1 MAAWSD
7 DWLNSSCNNKKPGP
21 QGWALKQGDCRLPA
35 SIRKLIWYFCLL
47 AGLALLIPAA
57 GGAAVNNTVAV
68 ISIDGTI
75 DPGTRSHV
83 AYALDQAL
91 KMDAAAVILELDTP
105 GGYINAA
112 EGIRRLMDDYPG
124 PIYAYVNTN
133 AISAGAYLALAADA
147 IYMAPGSTIGAAE
160 PRYLGLGAVDEK
172 ELSFWEK
179 EMSAMAERRGRDP
192 QVASA
197 MVRKDLAVEGL
208 VDAGI
213 LLTLTAGEALEVG
226 YSEGTVDNREELL
239 QRVDLADA
247 SWEIVEK
254 RVSDTLVGWTTN
266 PVIGTIL
273 LMIGIVGLIIEVI
286 SSGFG
291 IAGILSLAAFALY
304 FGGNI
309 AAGMAE
315 YWVLVLFV
323 FGIALMLVEAFM
335 PGFGVFGVSGLISTI
350 IAIILAAVS
359 IKTGMLM
366 LVISLVL
373 AVVFSYFSFRFFEKR
388 GALRHIIL
396 SEEERADLGYVAPLD
411 QKDLLGQKG
420 VALTALRPSGAALI
434 NGRRI
439 DVVSEGAFISQGTAL
454 SVERVEGVRVIV
466 RQIEPD

>member
-1 MAAWSD
+1 
-7 DWLNSSCNNKKPGP
+7 
-21 QGWALKQGDCRLPA
+21 LPA
-35 SIRKLIWYFCLL
+35 SFRKIIWTICLL
-47 AGLALLIPAA
+47 AGLALLLPAS
-57 GGAAVNNTVAV
+57 GAAVGENTVAV

-75 DPGTRSHV
+75 NPGTKSYV
-83 AYALDQAL
+83 AFALDQAR
-91 KMDAAAVILELDTP
+91 KMDAAAVIIELDTP

-112 EGIRRLMDDYPG
+112 EGIRRLMDDYPR

-160 PRYLGLGAVDEK
+160 PRYLGLGTVDEK

-197 MVRKDLAVEGL
+197 MVRKDLAVDGL
-208 VDAGI
+208 VEAGI

-226 YSEGTVDNREELL
+226 YSEATVNNREELL
-239 QRVDLADA
+239 QQVNLAGA
-247 SWEIVEK
+247 SWEPIEK

-315 YWVLVLFV
+315 YWVLILFV
-323 FGIALMLVEAFM
+323 FGIVLMLVEAFM

-373 AVVFSYFSFRFFEKR
+373 AVIFSYFSFRFFEKR

-396 SEEERADLGYVAPLD
+396 SEEERADLGYVAPLN
-411 QKDLLGQKG
+411 QKDLLDQKG

-434 NGRRI
+434 DGRRI
-439 DVVSEGAFISQGTAL
+439 DVVSDGSYIAQGAAL
-454 SVERVEGVRVIV
+454 VVERVEGVRVIV
-466 RQIEPD
+466 RQVEADLD

>member
-1 MAAWSD
+1 MF
-7 DWLNSSCNNKKPGP
+7 
-21 QGWALKQGDCRLPA
+21 A
-35 SIRKLIWYFCLL
+35 SGRKLTWFLCIL
-47 AGLALLIPAA
+47 AGLVLLVTAA
-57 GGAAVNNTVAV
+57 GGAASDNIVAV
-68 ISIDGTI
+68 IKIDGII
-75 DPGTRSHV
+75 DSGTRSYI
-83 AYALDQAL
+83 AYALDQAR
-91 KMDAAAVILELDTP
+91 KMDVAAVILELDTP

-112 EGIRRLMDDYPG
+112 EEIRRLMDDFPR
-124 PIYAYVNTN
+124 PIYAYINTN
-133 AISAGAYLALAADA
+133 AISGGAYLALAADA
-147 IYMAPGSTIGAAE
+147 IYMAPGSTFGAAE
-160 PRYLGLGAVDEK
+160 PRYLGLGEVDEK
-172 ELSFWEK
+172 MLSYWEK

-192 QVASA
+192 QVAAA

-208 VDAGI
+208 VEAGV

-226 YSEGTVDNREELL
+226 YSEGTASDREELL
-239 QRVDLADA
+239 RQVNLGEAN
-247 SWEIVEK
+247 WQLIEK
-254 RVSDTLVGWTTN
+254 RVGDRLVGWTTN

-291 IAGILSLAAFALY
+291 IAGILSMAAFALY

-315 YWVLVLFV
+315 YWVILLFV

-373 AVVFSYFSFRFFEKR
+373 AVAVSYFAFRLFEKR

-396 SEEERADLGYVAPLD
+396 SEEERADQGYVAPLD
-411 QKDLLGQKG
+411 QRDLLGQKG
-420 VALTALRPSGAALI
+420 VALTALRPSGTALI
-434 NGRRI
+434 NDRRV
-439 DVVSEGAFISQGTAL
+439 DVISEGAYISQGTAL
-454 SVERVEGVRVIV
+454 IVEQVEGVRVIV
-466 RQIEPD
+466 SQIEPDRV